1 MSRHFSTFY
10 GGRITPMSFVTPL
23 KEDKIISDCEDGED
37 DESSDE
43 INEQTI
49 IQNAQNKEPFA
60 TSEVRKHFKDLVK
73 NMGETEA

>member
-10 GGRITPMSFVTPL
+10 GKPPPSRSTTSLAQPPPP
-23 KEDKIISDCEDGED
+23 E

-43 INEQTI
+43 INERTI
-49 IQNAQNKEPFA
+49 IQSALDKEPFA

-73 NMGETEA
+73 NVTEWAG